1 MGSRHFWIDGPA
13 FEKAAN
19 EVERKQ
25 AIDEARHIAESN
37 KHALNKALRE
47 YYVQRL
53 HRIRTAKPT
62 HALRQAL
69 REQFGKRNYKITRNG
84 DVHVY
89 GPMPKSRIVGWWL
102 MGDILNAEL
111 WLGLHKC
118 D

>member
-19 EVERKQ
+19 EAERKQ
-25 AIDEARHIAESN
+25 AIAEAKHTAKPK
-37 KHALNKALRE
+37 KHALLRAAL
-47 YYVQRL
+47 VD
-53 HRIRTAKPT
+53 
-62 HALRQAL
+62 
-69 REQFGKRNYKITRNG
+69 QFGKRHYKITRTG

-89 GPMPKSRIVGWWL
+89 GPMPNSRIVGWWL